1 MTTNEWVFKR
11 NCAMSPRQMAWALG
25 GLALVS
31 ATVALGFWWLGAPWV
46 VFFTALEWLAL
57 IVAAY
62 YYSRHASDQER
73 VVIGPNGVLVEH
85 EIAGRVARLT
95 FGLWGLQVQP
105 PSAKQALVSIEG
117 QGQSTT
123 VGRHIR
129 LEARRQLA
137 AQLRHALRAMP
148 MASAG

>member
-1 MTTNEWVFKR
+1 MQPWRWVF
-11 NCAMSPRQMAWALG
+11 G
-25 GLALVS
+25 GW
-31 ATVALGFWWLGAPWV
+31 GRHGWF
-46 VFFTALEWLAL
+46 FFTALEWLAL
-57 IVAAY
+57 VVAAY

-85 EIAGRVARLT
+85 EIGGRVARLT